1 MYIYIYIYIYL
12 FEELRWVLNQPT
24 IDISPG
30 QVPETPEKEPEKT
43 TSHRDSVVEA
53 TTLVGLSREN
63 VGFNEQNCDLTHKS
77 LVFSSQNEDFGWNEA
92 VGNKR
97 YWV

>member
-1 MYIYIYIYIYL
+1 MSPQSTHYRYISRSGPRDAR
-12 FEELRWVLNQPT
+12 EGAR
-24 IDISPG
+24 
-30 QVPETPEKEPEKT
+30 KT

-77 LVFSSQNEDFGWNEA
+77 LVFSSQNEDFG
-92 VGNKR
+92 
-97 YWV
+97 